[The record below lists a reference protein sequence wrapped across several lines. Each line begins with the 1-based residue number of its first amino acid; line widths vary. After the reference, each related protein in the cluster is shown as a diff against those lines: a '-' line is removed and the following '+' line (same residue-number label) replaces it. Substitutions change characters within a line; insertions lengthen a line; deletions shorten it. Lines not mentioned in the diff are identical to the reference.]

1 MYRNNDISSILFYRL
16 YNNEHYAEIREYLE
30 NLKALNIEI
39 DSVICVGCLFRTKL
53 TPYSGEIDPPFRVID
68 PLTVLGKRLPFRRN

>member
-1 MYRNNDISSILFYRL
+1 MESTQT
-16 YNNEHYAEIREYLE
+16 
-30 NLKALNIEI
+30 NIAR
-39 DSVICVGCLFRTKL
+39 DYCLFRTKL